1 MIRMRWPFQSS
12 KVLNKAVNSGRVLM
26 GDIHLSNFA
35 HNLTNGVFN
44 VRDHDLHNTVAKT
57 PIRRMNRGQ
66 LDLAV
71 IEATEILEDG
81 SIVPGGAAGIIPEIA
96 DIADKVI
103 IEVNTKL
110 PSFYGWHDIVPELC
124 PPFRTPFLIS
134 RADDRIG
141 QPYVKIDPAK
151 VVAVV
156 ESTRPDSGQKMKGGD
171 DDGGDAVAPIAQHIS
186 DFFSNEVRVGRLPA
200 RLLPLQSG
208 IGNIANAVIK
218 GLVDGPF
225 HDVQVWSE
233 VRCIS
238 SVQSY

>member
-1 MIRMRWPFQSS
+1 M
-12 KVLNKAVNSGRVLM
+12 
-26 GDIHLSNFA
+26 
-35 HNLTNGVFN
+35 
-44 VRDHDLHNTVAKT
+44 
-57 PIRRMNRGQ
+57 
-66 LDLAV
+66 
-71 IEATEILEDG
+71 
-81 SIVPGGAAGIIPEIA
+81 PGGAAGIIPEIA

-151 VVAVV
+151 VVAIV
-156 ESTRPDSGQKMKGGD
+156 ESTRPDSGQKMKGGED
-171 DDGGDAVAPIAQHIS
+171 EGGDAVAPIAQHIS

-233 VRCIS
+233 VGPALIMICMLYINDI
-238 SVQSY
+238 